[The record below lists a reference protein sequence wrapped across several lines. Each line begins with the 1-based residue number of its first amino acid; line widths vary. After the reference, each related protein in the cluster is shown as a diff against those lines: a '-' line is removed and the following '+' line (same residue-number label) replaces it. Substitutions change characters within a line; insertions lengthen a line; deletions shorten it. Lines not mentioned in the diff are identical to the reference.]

1 MTDLKKKLLIAVAIL
16 ACLYVAGVAGYALIE
31 RWSLFDAAYMT
42 VITLASVGYGEVRPL
57 SVAGRAFTMALIM
70 LGMGTFVYALSTITA
85 FFVEG
90 ELGGYLRRKK
100 VKRSIERLEGHLIV
114 CGTGHVAR
122 YIIAELHAT
131 GRAFVVIDKDPER
144 LGGMKER
151 DDILFLRGEPTDE
164 AALAAAGVG
173 RARGL
178 VSALENDKENL
189 FVVMIARG
197 LNPALRIVT
206 KSADERSAPIFARA
220 GADAVVS
227 PEFIGGL
234 RMASELV
241 RPEVVSFLDAMLRTE
256 GAALRVEEIAVRPGS
271 PLAGK
276 ALREVNDD
284 DRAGLRVI
292 AVKDAATGGYTYIPP
307 SSFTISAG
315 DILIVIGTA
324 AKIEAFRGL

>member
-16 ACLYVAGVAGYALIE
+16 ACLYVAGVAGYVMIE
-31 RWSLFDAAYMT
+31 RWSIFDAAYMT
-42 VITLASVGYGEVRPL
+42 VITLASVGYGEVHPL
-57 SVAGRAFTMALIM
+57 SAAGRAFTMALIM
-70 LGMGTFVYALSTITA
+70 VGMGTFVYALSTITA

-100 VKRSIERLEGHLIV
+100 VKRSIEQLEGHLVV
-114 CGTGHVAR
+114 CGTGDVAR
-122 YIIAELHAT
+122 YIIAELHKT

-144 LGGMKER
+144 LARMKER
-151 DDILFLRGEPTDE
+151 DELLFLPGEPTDE
-164 AALAAAGVG
+164 AALVAAGIG
-173 RARGL
+173 KARGL
-178 VSALENDKENL
+178 VSALDNDKENL
-189 FVVMIARG
+189 FVVMTARG

-206 KSADERSAPIFARA
+206 KSVDECCASIFAKA

-241 RPEVVSFLDAMLRTE
+241 RPEVVSFLDAMLRGKE
-256 GAALRVEEIAVRPGS
+256 SALRVEEIAVRPGS

-292 AVKDAATGGYTYIPP
+292 AVKDAATGDYTYIPP
-307 SSFTISAG
+307 SSSTISAG

-324 AKIEAFRGL
+324 GKIEAFRGL